1 MKEADSFLL
10 DRGPAGA
17 GGKNFLGSAGAI
29 LSSEDGSESERGS
42 ESGSESDSGIES
54 GSESGSDSDSGS
66 GSGSDSDDDDAKAVP
81 MFKVVPVAERGS
93 RSGILAAADERCA
106 RWIEEAR
113 GEKVQREKE
122 ARAAFA
128 AGSVGGG
135 GIGGGISGSG
145 EFFIFHFSFSTPLA
159 LLSSSLA
166 APLPLTLLR
175 PPLKNTTPLDQN
187 RAQLRRRRRRR
198 HPRPALDLAFFSPAL
213 RRCWSRRVNSTDVR
227 SSAV

>member
-17 GGKNFLGSAGAI
+17 GGKKCLGSAGAI

-42 ESGSESDSGIES
+42 ESGSESDSGSES
-54 GSESGSDSDSGS
+54 GSESGSDSDSE
-66 GSGSDSDDDDAKAVP
+66 SGSDSDDDDAKAVP
-81 MFKVVPVAERGS
+81 MFKVVPEAERGS

-113 GEKVQREKE
+113 EKKVQREKE
-122 ARAAFA
+122 VRAAFA

-135 GIGGGISGSG
+135 GFGSGISGSG

-187 RAQLRRRRRRR
+187 RGQLRRRR

-213 RRCWSRRVNSTDVR
+213 RRCCSRRVNSTDVR

>member
-42 ESGSESDSGIES
+42 ESGSESDSGSES
-54 GSESGSDSDSGS
+54 GSESGSNSDSGS
-66 GSGSDSDDDDAKAVP
+66 DSGSDSDDDDAKAVP

-113 GEKVQREKE
+113 EKKVQREKE
-122 ARAAFA
+122 VRAAFA

-135 GIGGGISGSG
+135 GFGSGISGSG

-187 RAQLRRRRRRR
+187 RGQLRRRR